1 MVTRSTSTAHKI
13 LRKPAY
19 CGEYDDNGV
28 TYPGKYEGIV
38 SKELWQEVQ
47 DVLDGRHL
55 KRPKKRTHDFPSS
68 GLITCGHCGC
78 TMVGE
83 IKKGRYVYYH
93 CTGYKGKRPEPYTRQ
108 EVLE

>member
-1 MVTRSTSTAHKI
+1 M
-13 LRKPAY
+13 
-19 CGEYDDNGV
+19 